1 MSSVLKVAVPIAIG
15 AAAMYATGGAAGAA
29 GAGGAVGAG
38 GVYTGSTSMMTTLA
52 AGGGGGGLLAGFS
65 SALSSMTPFQM
76 LATGTSVLQGISSLS
91 QGNML
96 QSQYDLQAQQIEGQN
111 AINKLNYLNNANDK
125 AKKLMAINASALA
138 QGYARGVN
146 GLDGSVKLIMKENE
160 KEYIND
166 LQMAEFNQL
175 NNDHFAYAESSLLR
189 AAGESAAFG
198 SKVEALGYIGSAA
211 KLFEESRVPGVTV

>member
-1 MSSVLKVAVPIAIG
+1 MSGAVKVALPLALTAG
-15 AAAMYATGGAAGAA
+15 AMYASGGTAGAA
-29 GAGGAVGAG
+29 GAGAGAG
-38 GVYTGSTSMMTTLA
+38 ASYTGLTSMMQNPLIMSPGA
-52 AGGGGGGLLAGFS
+52 GGGLLAGFS

-96 QSQYDLQAQQIEGQN
+96 QSQYDLQAQQIQAQN
-111 AINKLNYLNNANDK
+111 EINKLNYINDANEK
-125 AKKLMAINASALA
+125 ARRLMAVNASALA
-138 QGYARGVN
+138 AGYAGGVN

-160 KEYIND
+160 KEYISD

-175 NNDHFAYAESSLLR
+175 NNDNFADAESSLLR
-189 AAGESAAFG
+189 AAGDSAAFG

-211 KLFEESRVPGVTV
+211 KLFEESRIPT

>member
-1 MSSVLKVAVPIAIG
+1 MSSVLKVAVPIALTAG
-15 AAAMYATGGAAGAA
+15 AMYASGGTAGAVTTTTGGA
-29 GAGGAVGAG
+29 
-38 GVYTGSTSMMTTLA
+38 YTGLTSMMQNPLIMSA
-52 AGGGGGGLLAGFS
+52 GGGGGLLAGFS

-76 LATGTSVLQGISSLS
+76 LATGTSVLQGINSLS

-111 AINKLNYLNNANDK
+111 AINKLNYLNDANEK
-125 AKKLMAINASALA
+125 AKKLMAINASALVH
-138 QGYARGVN
+138 GYARGVN

-175 NNDHFAYAESSLLR
+175 NNDNFADAESSLLR
-189 AAGESAAFG
+189 VAGESAAFG

-211 KLFEESRVPGVTV
+211 KLFEESRIPT

>member
-1 MSSVLKVAVPIAIG
+1 MSGAVKVAVPLAIG
-15 AAAMYATGGAAGAA
+15 AAAMYASGGTAAAATTTTGAA
-29 GAGGAVGAG
+29 
-38 GVYTGSTSMMTTLA
+38 YTGSTSMMTTLA
-52 AGGGGGGLLAGFS
+52 AGGGGGGGLLAGFS

-76 LATGTSVLQGISSLS
+76 LATGTSVLQGINSLS

-96 QSQYDLQAQQIEGQN
+96 QSQYDLQAKQIQAQN
-111 AINKLNYLNNANDK
+111 EVNKLNYINNANEK

-160 KEYIND
+160 KEYISD

-175 NNDHFAYAESSLLR
+175 NNDNFADAESSLLR
-189 AAGESAAFG
+189 AAGDSAAFG

-211 KLFEESRVPGVTV
+211 KLFEESRIPT